1 MVAYIIIVRVA
12 WWHGAGGTVLPVV
25 AAGFEFQGVRTRPM
39 NPKRLSSVLLCT
51 HHLRGLTGVDEC
63 FIFWDECFNFLH
75 GLFPY
80 IRNPST
86 STHESFQ
93 VSWQLVIFYHAT

>member
-1 MVAYIIIVRVA
+1 
-12 WWHGAGGTVLPVV
+12 
-25 AAGFEFQGVRTRPM
+25 M
-39 NPKRLSSVLLCT
+39 NPKRLSSILLCT

-86 STHESFQ
+86 STHESF
-93 VSWQLVIFYHAT
+93 